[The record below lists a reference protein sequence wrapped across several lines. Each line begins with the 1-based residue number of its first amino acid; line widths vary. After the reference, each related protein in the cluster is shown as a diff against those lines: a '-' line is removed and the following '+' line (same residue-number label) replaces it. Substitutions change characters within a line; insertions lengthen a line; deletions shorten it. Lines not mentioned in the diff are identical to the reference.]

1 MPRLSYKLDN
11 SHRGFPRANVREPNA
26 FDSRKARGHC
36 VRSGKKTEGRAH
48 MNAFLE
54 SMLTRAQS
62 HKQTIVLPEGDD
74 ERTLAAAEKILA
86 DDIANLVILGDAAA
100 IEASGHDLANAQIV
114 DPRTSDLR
122 EELAQNL
129 YELRKHKGMT
139 PDKAQALMDDVL
151 YFGVMMVKTGR
162 ADGMVAGACHATGD
176 VLRPS
181 LQILKTAP
189 GVALVSSFFVMVVPN
204 CEFGQ
209 GGTFV
214 FSDCGLE
221 VQPDSERLA
230 HIAVNSAH
238 SWKALMGTEPVVALL
253 SHSTYGSAKNDD
265 AAKVTKAV
273 EIAKELAPEVAL
285 DGELQLDAAI
295 VPAVGASKA
304 PESSVAG
311 RANVLVFPDLDAGN
325 IGYKLVQRLAHAEA
339 YGPITQGIAAPVND
353 LSRGCSADDIVGV
366 IAITCVQAQTNKAAQ
381 VQVES

>member
-1 MPRLSYKLDN
+1 
-11 SHRGFPRANVREPNA
+11 
-26 FDSRKARGHC
+26 
-36 VRSGKKTEGRAH
+36 

-54 SMLTRAQS
+54 SMLARA
-62 HKQTIVLPEGDD
+62 KADRQTIVLPEGDD
-74 ERTLAAAEKILA
+74 ERTLDAAEKILA
-86 DDIANLVILGDAAA
+86 DDVADLVILGDADA
-100 IEASGHDLANAQIV
+100 IRASGRALDGARVV

-122 EELAQNL
+122 EELAGTL
-129 YELRKHKGMT
+129 YELRQRKGMT
-139 PDKAQALMDDVL
+139 PEQALALMDDVL

-189 GVALVSSFFVMVVPN
+189 GVALVSSFFVMVVPD
-204 CEFGQ
+204 CDLGQ
-209 GGTFV
+209 DGTFL

-221 VQPDSERLA
+221 VQPDAERLA
-230 HIAVNSAH
+230 HIAVNSAK
-238 SWKALMGTEPVVALL
+238 SWETLIGTEPSVALL

-265 AAKVTKAV
+265 AAKVVEAA
-273 EIAKELAPEVAL
+273 EIARELAPDFAI

-295 VPAVGASKA
+295 VPSVGASKA
-304 PESSVAG
+304 PKSPVAG

-325 IGYKLVQRLAHAEA
+325 IGYKLVQRLAKAEA

-366 IAITCVQAQTNKAAQ
+366 IAITCVQAQAKKAG
-381 VQVES
+381 